1 MITEE
6 NITIDKIIND
16 YNSKILSYPVN
27 ELSGGLVQGKL
38 GVLYYLM
45 FVYMDTKKVVY
56 FDKITDILMDIFNS
70 LQNPEGSDLLND
82 SSYAEGISGLGFVI
96 TKLIE
101 NDLLDEEYKEQI
113 PVLSQIAYAYAIK
126 MIDIDNYDFLHGSIG
141 VLLFLLKVKNKE
153 LFNGIVD
160 KLHQKSKESVL
171 LFSTVSDNPYISDIN
186 FGFPHGYLSTIKIL
200 NDAKKAF
207 GAHNVYDAVID
218 KCITKIMKHINTNYK
233 VDGIH
238 IIKPHKVYL
247 DEGKLIEHQNNRLAW
262 CNSDLS
268 LIFLLSKI
276 DLGTKNTQYNE
287 LIELIGENV
296 IKRKE
301 MNVTGIENHH
311 WCHGSSGVAQLFSE
325 LHSLLGD
332 RKYLE
337 AHEYW
342 INRTVQ
348 YLKEGILNELTERD
362 MSLFY
367 GKLGALLV
375 LQSYQKDFTTEWK
388 EAFLI
393 N

>member
-1 MITEE
+1 MITQEKM
-6 NITIDKIIND
+6 TIDKIVND
-16 YNSKILSYPVN
+16 YNSKILSYPIK

-45 FVYMDTKKVVY
+45 FVYLDTKKVVY
-56 FDKITDILMDIFNS
+56 FDKITDILIDIFNS
-70 LQNPEGSDLLND
+70 LQNPEGNDLLND

-96 TKLIE
+96 ATLIE
-101 NDLLDEEYKEQI
+101 NDLLDEEYNEQI
-113 PVLSQIAYAYAIK
+113 PVLSQIAYEYASK

-141 VLLFLLKVKNKE
+141 ILLFFLKVKNKD

-160 KLHQKSKESVL
+160 KLHQKTKESVM

-200 NDAKKAF
+200 HDAKKVF
-207 GAHNVYDAVID
+207 GENEVYNVIID
-218 KCITKIMKHINTNYK
+218 KCITKIMKHINTSYE

-238 IIKPHKVYL
+238 IFKPHKVYI

-268 LIFLLSKI
+268 LIFLLSKM
-276 DLGTKNTQYNE
+276 DLGSENSQFNE

-296 IKRKE
+296 IKRKD
-301 MNVTGIENHH
+301 MKVTGIENHH
-311 WCHGSSGVAQLFSE
+311 WCHGSSGVAQMFSE
-325 LHSLLGD
+325 LHKLLGED
-332 RKYLE
+332 KYLD
-337 AHEYW
+337 ANNYW
-342 INRTVQ
+342 VNRTVQ
-348 YLKEGILNELTERD
+348 YLKEELLNDLTERD

-375 LQSYQKDFTTEWK
+375 LQSYQKDFPIQWK
-388 EAFLI
+388 EVFLI